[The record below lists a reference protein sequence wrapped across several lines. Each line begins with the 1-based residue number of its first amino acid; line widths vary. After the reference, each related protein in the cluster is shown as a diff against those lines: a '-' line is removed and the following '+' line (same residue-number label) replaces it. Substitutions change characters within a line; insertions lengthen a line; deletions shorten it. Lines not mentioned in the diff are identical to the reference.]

1 MQYSTANEFLPSTHI
16 GNSLYHSFSPNC
28 VFSSNKM
35 MNDKENQEDPLA
47 GLCKTASPVEYTK
60 LNMSVEVV
68 VCSDKHPFNY
78 FLKHMSL

>member
-1 MQYSTANEFLPSTHI
+1 
-16 GNSLYHSFSPNC
+16 
-28 VFSSNKM
+28 M

-47 GLCKTASPVEYTK
+47 GLCKTASPVKSTK

-78 FLKHMSL
+78 FLKHMSLWTLRFFVNWAFKNYVNMSGGRGVWVGGQINAD

>member
-1 MQYSTANEFLPSTHI
+1 
-16 GNSLYHSFSPNC
+16 
-28 VFSSNKM
+28 M

-47 GLCKTASPVEYTK
+47 GLCKTASPVESTK

-78 FLKHMSL
+78 FLKHMSLWTLRFFVNLGVQELRKYVGWKGGVGKGSN